1 MASAKQISVYHD
13 GGKMLLS
20 IVFFIAAVILS
31 LLQRWG
37 TLMPPSM
44 LRAATTVA
52 AAAYEDGN
60 RLAAAGDLPAAERAY
75 RRALAARPRF
85 AEAWNNLGN
94 VLSGGARWEEAAAS
108 YRAALECGLEH
119 PLVHYNLG
127 TTLRKLREQPVAA
140 REFRHALAMRPDYAE
155 AWNNL
160 SNLRRDEKR
169 FDLAC
174 RGYLRA
180 LRLRPDWDEAH
191 DNLSAALYLLAD
203 AGQAATAR
211 EMAAQWRAA
220 HPDHPLARHLGA
232 ALAGEAGDDR
242 AADEY
247 VRQVFDIFAA
257 DFDERLEELGYRAPQ
272 ALTDALRSA
281 GILADGAGLDV
292 LDAGCGTGLCAPLLR
307 AAAKRLDGVDLSEGM
322 LARAAERGLYDGLH
336 AAELTAFSL
345 SHVGAYDL
353 IVAAD
358 VLCYF
363 GDLTAVLAAARGALR
378 PTGVLAFSVERWERP
393 ESGRAYVLQTH
404 GRYAHNE
411 SAVYAG
417 LTAAG
422 FELLL
427 VEITT
432 LRLESG
438 KPVEGLIVLARR
450 SA

>member
-1 MASAKQISVYHD
+1 
-13 GGKMLLS
+13 
-20 IVFFIAAVILS
+20 
-31 LLQRWG
+31 
-37 TLMPPSM
+37 MPPSM
-44 LRAATTVA
+44 LRAATSVA

-60 RLAAAGDLPAAERAY
+60 RLAAAGDLPAAEQAY

-108 YRAALECGLEH
+108 YRAALECGLKH
-119 PLVHYNLG
+119 PLVRYNLA
-127 TTLRKLREQPVAA
+127 TTLRRLADWPGAA
-140 REFRHALAMRPDYAE
+140 REFHRALAMAPDYAE

-174 RGYLRA
+174 LGYLRA
-180 LRLRPDWDEAH
+180 LRLRPDWEEAH
-191 DNLSAALYLLAD
+191 DNLSGALYLLAD
-203 AGQAATAR
+203 AGAAGEAAAL
-211 EMAAQWRAA
+211 AAQWRAA

-242 AADEY
+242 AADDY
-247 VRQVFDIFAA
+247 VRQVFDVFAA

-272 ALTDALRSA
+272 ALASALRAA
-281 GILADGAGLDV
+281 GVLVDGAGLEA

-322 LARAAERGLYDGLH
+322 LARAAERGFYDALH
-336 AAELTAFSL
+336 AAELTAFLL
-345 SHVGAYDL
+345 SRIGAYDL

-363 GDLTAVLAAARGALR
+363 GDLRAVLAAARGALR
-378 PTGVLAFSVERWERP
+378 LEGVLAFSVERWEPAER
-393 ESGRAYVLQTH
+393 GRAYVLQAH
-404 GRYAHNE
+404 GRYAHDE
-411 SAVYAG
+411 PAIRAELAAV
-417 LTAAG
+417 G
-422 FELLL
+422 FELMR
-427 VEITT
+427 VETTT

-450 SA
+450 RG

>member
-1 MASAKQISVYHD
+1 
-13 GGKMLLS
+13 MLLS
-20 IVFFIAAVILS
+20 IVFFS
-31 LLQRWG
+31 PLQGWE

-44 LRAATTVA
+44 LRAATSAA

-60 RLAAAGDLPAAERAY
+60 RLAAVGDLRAAEQAY
-75 RRALAARPRF
+75 RRALATRPRF

-119 PLVHYNLG
+119 PLVRYNLG
-127 TTLRKLREQPVAA
+127 TTLRKLKEQPAAA
-140 REFRHALAMRPDYAE
+140 REFRHALVMRPEYAE

-180 LRLRPDWDEAH
+180 LRLRPDWEEAH
-191 DNLSAALYLLAD
+191 DNLSAALYLLAE
-203 AGQAATAR
+203 AGAAGEAAAL
-211 EMAAQWRAA
+211 AAQWRAA

-242 AADEY
+242 AADDY
-247 VRQVFDIFAA
+247 VRQVFDVFAA

-272 ALTDALRSA
+272 ALAAALRSA
-281 GILADGAGLDV
+281 GVLADGAGLEA

-336 AAELTAFSL
+336 AAELTAFLL
-345 SHVGAYDL
+345 SRDGAYDL

-363 GDLTAVLAAARGALR
+363 GELAAALAAARGALR
-378 PTGVLAFSVERWERP
+378 SAGVLAFSVERWERP
-393 ESGRAYVLQTH
+393 EPGRAHVLQTH
-404 GRYAHNE
+404 GRYAHDE
-411 SAVYAG
+411 SAVCAG

-427 VEITT
+427 VETTT

-438 KPVEGLIVLARR
+438 KPVEGLVVLARR
-450 SA
+450 PA